1 VGSALPMT
9 ADELKVK
16 GYFLMVVTTLV
27 VNDSL
32 ESSLFGNCAEL
43 QMGLEAGRWVISL
56 LLARLLSF
64 PIFFRSVYVG

>member
-1 VGSALPMT
+1 MT

-27 VNDSL
+27 VNGSL

-56 LLARLLSF
+56 LLA
-64 PIFFRSVYVG
+64 